1 MTITPDVE
9 PSTKDPELPPIPDG
23 AVMVTLKIA
32 RFNPENPDT
41 AGWQSFRVPSLPTD
55 RLLNLLHYVKWYLDG
70 TLTFRRSC
78 AHGVCG
84 SDAMRINGVN
94 RLACKVLMRDL
105 LPKNPGKTADDHHR
119 ADPRP
124 ARGEGPRGEHGA
136 VLRRVPRGQA
146 VPGRQRRTRRRANGF
161 RARPT
166 ARATTTPPSAS
177 CARAAPP
184 AARSTGVR
192 VQYFG
197 PAAIVNAHRFIFDS
211 RDEAAAERLDILN
224 EVDGVW
230 RCRTTFNCTESCPRG
245 IQVTQAIQEVKRA
258 LMFAR

>member
-1 MTITPDVE
+1 MDKPDRRHGHPAGARRRRDGHAEDRAVQ
-9 PSTKDPELPPIPDG
+9 PRGPGCGRLPELPG
-23 AVMVTLKIA
+23 ACL
-32 RFNPENPDT
+32 
-41 AGWQSFRVPSLPTD
+41 PSD

-94 RLACKVLMRDL
+94 RLGVQ
-105 LPKNPGKTADDHHR
+105 GADARHAAEEGGQAAHDHDR
-119 ADPRP
+119 ADPWA
-124 ARGEGPRGEHGA
+124 ARREGPHRRHGA
-136 VLRRVPRGQA
+136 VLRRVPRREA
-146 VPGRQRRTRRRANGF
+146 VPRHQRAIRQPGNAF

-166 ARATTTPPSAS
+166 APATTTPPSAS
-177 CARAAPP
+177 CARAARPV
-184 AARSTGVR
+184 ARCSGTR
-192 VQYFG
+192 ARYFG

-245 IQVTQAIQEVKRA
+245 IQVTKAIQEVKRA